1 MIALTRRYAFPAAHV
16 LRSSALSDDE
26 NARVYGKCANPGG
39 HGHDYGLEVSVSGP
53 VDALSGRIV
62 DRAALDAIVEEHV
75 LDRFG
80 HRLLND
86 DPAFGDRV
94 PTAENIAL
102 QVHRILAGPIA
113 RLGDLRLY
121 RVRLHETRKN
131 SFAYG
136 ESR

>member
-1 MIALTRRYAFPAAHV
+1 M
-16 LRSSALSDDE
+16 LRSPALSDDE
-26 NARVYGKCANPGG
+26 NARIYGKCANPRG

-53 VDALSGRIV
+53 IDPLSGRIV
-62 DRAALDAIVEEHV
+62 DPEVLDAIVEERV
-75 LDRFG
+75 LDRFT

-86 DPAFGDRV
+86 DPAFGERV
-94 PTAENIAL
+94 PTAENIAA
-102 QVHRILAGPIA
+102 QVHHVLAGPIA
-113 RLGDLRLY
+113 ALGGVRLY